1 MQLNFQTSLCQNVIA
16 VTKDF
21 RMRSR
26 VDNNKALK
34 TVRETLTSII
44 GPYIKDLKTSL
55 LLGPTFDLGIHFLA
69 DFTDSG
75 V

>member
-21 RMRSR
+21 RTRSR

-34 TVRETLTSII
+34 TVRETLILHNWTLYKRSQNKSII
-44 GPYIKDLKTSL
+44 RANIRPGHSFSSQTY
-55 LLGPTFDLGIHFLA
+55 
-69 DFTDSG
+69 
-75 V
+75 